1 MSKQER
7 KDKSPDR
14 RIRFSI
20 IDDDSHEELFCLNTS
35 KGNAIYAAVAVLILV
50 IGITYCL
57 FAFTWLKHAI
67 PGYPSNETKMTAVRN
82 AERIDSLER
91 AINIWAFQVEN
102 IQRVATGKEP
112 LTIDSVA
119 VSGSVGE
126 IGEEDRL
133 IFAQSDSILRDQV
146 KQTELSESS
155 AEKMRRLQMK
165 GLHFYPPL
173 KGIVTKGFN
182 KLENHPFI
190 DISAPEN
197 TSVCAVLDGTVIASE
212 WNDRSGYT
220 IQIQHPDDMVSIYR
234 HNEKLLKNAG
244 DKVTAGTPVAVVGNT
259 GERAAGAHLQFELW
273 HKGEAVDPSRYIAF

>member
-7 KDKSPDR
+7 KDKTPVKR
-14 RIRFSI
+14 VRFSI
-20 IDDDSHEELFCLNTS
+20 IDDDSHKELFCFSTG
-35 KGNAIYAAVAVLILV
+35 KGNAIFAAAAVLLLV
-50 IGITYCL
+50 MGVTYCL
-57 FAFTWLKHAI
+57 FAFTGLRHAI
-67 PGYPSNETKMTAVRN
+67 PGYPSNETKMMAVQN

-91 AINIWAFQVEN
+91 AINVWAFQVEN
-102 IQRVATGKEP
+102 IQRIATGRAP

-119 VSGSVGE
+119 VSGNTGE
-126 IGEEDRL
+126 IGEEERL
-133 IFAQSDSILRDQV
+133 ILAQSDSILRDQV
-146 KQTELSESS
+146 KQNQLSETS
-155 AEKMRRLQMK
+155 AEKIRRSQMK

-182 KLENHPFI
+182 RLENHPFV

-220 IQIQHPDDMVSIYR
+220 IQIQHPDDMISIYR
-234 HNEKLLKNAG
+234 HNEKLLKNVG

-259 GERAAGAHLQFELW
+259 GELSTGAHLQFELW
-273 HKGEAVDPSRYIAF
+273 HKGEAVDPSRYITL